1 MRTCL
6 PRMPAPFE
14 KRRARFVGADTT
26 TGSRDRRGPCWWRD
40 GRLSYC
46 WASPKRGRWRRH
58 PIYEGRGEDG
68 SMGTLDGRVALVTG
82 AGRMRGIGR
91 ATAVALAER
100 GADVVVT
107 GTGRDPAT
115 FPEDE
120 KKAGWRD
127 VEGTAEQ
134 IRASGRRAMTWT
146 GDVSQAKA
154 VDSLVDQVMK
164 TFGRL
169 DVLVNNAA
177 YPRGNDRVPL
187 PELDE
192 GVWRKVLDIK
202 LTGAFLL
209 CKRIVPI
216 MVQQKWGR
224 IINLSSI
231 AGKRGSPNTAAYNAA
246 NFGIQGLTQ
255 SLAMEVARHG
265 VTVNAVCPG
274 TIDTARMDVLG
285 RGDGW
290 QKQLDRIPMGRAATD
305 EEVAG
310 LIAFLCSPAAA
321 FMTGQS
327 INIDGGVVMW

>member
-1 MRTCL
+1 M
-6 PRMPAPFE
+6 
-14 KRRARFVGADTT
+14 GA
-26 TGSRDRRGPCWWRD
+26 
-40 GRLSYC
+40 
-46 WASPKRGRWRRH
+46 
-58 PIYEGRGEDG
+58 
-68 SMGTLDGRVALVTG
+68 LDGKVALVTG
-82 AGRMRGIGR
+82 AGRLRGIGR
-91 ATAVALAER
+91 ATAVNLAEL

-115 FPEDE
+115 YPDDE

-127 VEGTAEQ
+127 VESTAEQ
-134 IRASGRRAMTWT
+134 IRARGRRALTWT
-146 GDVSQAKA
+146 GDVSQAES
-154 VDSLVDQVMK
+154 VHRLVDQIVK

-192 GVWRKVLDIK
+192 AVWRKVLEIK

-209 CKRIVPI
+209 CKKIVPI
-216 MVQQKWGR
+216 MVKQQWGR
-224 IINLSSI
+224 IINLSSV

-285 RGDGW
+285 RSDKW
-290 QKQLDRIPMGRAATD
+290 QQQLDRIPMGRAASD

-310 LIAFLCSPAAA
+310 LIGFLCSPAAA

>member
-1 MRTCL
+1 M
-6 PRMPAPFE
+6 
-14 KRRARFVGADTT
+14 GA
-26 TGSRDRRGPCWWRD
+26 
-40 GRLSYC
+40 
-46 WASPKRGRWRRH
+46 
-58 PIYEGRGEDG
+58 
-68 SMGTLDGRVALVTG
+68 LDGKVALVTG
-82 AGRMRGIGR
+82 AGRRRGIGR
-91 ATAVALAER
+91 ATAVNLAEM

-115 FPEDE
+115 YPEDE
-120 KKAGWRD
+120 KKAGWGD
-127 VEGTAEQ
+127 VESTAEQ
-134 IRASGRRAMTWT
+134 IRAHGRRALTWT
-146 GDVSQAKA
+146 GDISKSEAVGRL
-154 VDSLVDQVMK
+154 VDSVTK

-187 PELDE
+187 PDLDE
-192 GVWRKVLDIK
+192 DVWRKVLEIK

-224 IINLSSI
+224 IINLSSV

-285 RGDGW
+285 RGEGW
-290 QKQLDRIPMGRAATD
+290 QRQLDRIPMGRAASD

-310 LIAFLCSPAAA
+310 LIGFLCSPAAA

>member
-1 MRTCL
+1 M
-6 PRMPAPFE
+6 
-14 KRRARFVGADTT
+14 GA
-26 TGSRDRRGPCWWRD
+26 
-40 GRLSYC
+40 
-46 WASPKRGRWRRH
+46 
-58 PIYEGRGEDG
+58 
-68 SMGTLDGRVALVTG
+68 LDGRVALVTG
-82 AGRMRGIGR
+82 AGRLRGIGR
-91 ATAVALAER
+91 ATAVALAEL

-115 FPEDE
+115 YPEDE

-127 VEGTAEQ
+127 IESTAEQ
-134 IRASGRRAMTWT
+134 VRAHGRRALTWA
-146 GDVSQAKA
+146 GDVSQAEA
-154 VDSLVDQVMK
+154 AGRLVDL
-164 TFGRL
+164 TLESFGRL

-177 YPRGNDRVPL
+177 YPRGNDRVAL
-187 PELDE
+187 PDLDE
-192 GVWRKVLDIK
+192 AVWRKVLDIK

-209 CKRIVPI
+209 CKRVVPI
-216 MVQQKWGR
+216 MIEQGWGR

-231 AGKRGSPNTAAYNAA
+231 AGKRGSPSTAAYNAA

-265 VTVNAVCPG
+265 ITVNAVCPG

-290 QKQLDRIPMGRAATD
+290 QRQLERIPMGRAASD

-310 LIAFLCSPAAA
+310 LIAFLCSPAAT

-327 INIDGGVVMW
+327 INIDGGMVMW

>member
-1 MRTCL
+1 M
-6 PRMPAPFE
+6 A
-14 KRRARFVGADTT
+14 ADT
-26 TGSRDRRGPCWWRD
+26 
-40 GRLSYC
+40 LQ
-46 WASPKRGRWRRH
+46 
-58 PIYEGRGEDG
+58 
-68 SMGTLDGRVALVTG
+68 GRVALVTG
-82 AGRMRGIGR
+82 AGRLRGIGR
-91 ATAVALAER
+91 ATAVALAAL

-107 GTGRDPAT
+107 GTGRDPASY
-115 FPEDE
+115 PEDE

-127 VEGTAEQ
+127 VESTADQ
-134 IRASGRRAMTWT
+134 IRAAGRKALTWT
-146 GDVSQAKA
+146 GDVSQGRA
-154 VDSLVDQVMK
+154 VDELVDRAMN

-192 GVWRKVLDIK
+192 GVWRKVLEIK

-216 MVQQKWGR
+216 MIRQKWGR

-265 VTVNAVCPG
+265 ITVNAVCPG
-274 TIDTARMDVLG
+274 TIETSRMDVLG
-285 RGDGW
+285 RGEGW
-290 QKQLDRIPMGRAATD
+290 QRQLDRIPMGRAASD

-310 LIAFLCSPAAA
+310 LIAFLCSPSAA

-327 INIDGGVVMW
+327 VNIDGGVVMW

>member
-1 MRTCL
+1 MSDDAGTGT
-6 PRMPAPFE
+6 
-14 KRRARFVGADTT
+14 GA
-26 TGSRDRRGPCWWRD
+26 
-40 GRLSYC
+40 
-46 WASPKRGRWRRH
+46 
-58 PIYEGRGEDG
+58 
-68 SMGTLDGRVALVTG
+68 LDGRVALVTG

-91 ATAVALAER
+91 ATAVALAHL
-100 GADVVVT
+100 GADLVVT

-120 KKAGWRD
+120 KQVGWRD
-127 VEGTAEQ
+127 VESTAEQ
-134 IRASGRRAMTWT
+134 VRARGRRALAWV
-146 GDVSQAKA
+146 GDVSQPEGAQG
-154 VDSLVDQVMK
+154 LVDRVMER
-164 TFGRL
+164 FGRI

-192 GVWRKVLDIK
+192 TVWRRVLEIK

-209 CKRIVPI
+209 CKRVVPI
-216 MVQQKWGR
+216 MARQRWGR
-224 IINLSSI
+224 IVNLSSI

-255 SLAMEVARHG
+255 SLAMEVAREG
-265 VTVNAVCPG
+265 ITVNAVCPG

-285 RGDGW
+285 RGEGW
-290 QKQLDRIPMGRAATD
+290 QRQLDRIPMGRAASD

-310 LIAFLCSPAAA
+310 LIAFLCSPPAA

>member
-1 MRTCL
+1 
-6 PRMPAPFE
+6 
-14 KRRARFVGADTT
+14 
-26 TGSRDRRGPCWWRD
+26 
-40 GRLSYC
+40 
-46 WASPKRGRWRRH
+46 
-58 PIYEGRGEDG
+58 
-68 SMGTLDGRVALVTG
+68 MGVLDGKVALVTG
-82 AGRMRGIGR
+82 AGRLRGIGR
-91 ATAVALAER
+91 ATALGLAEL
-100 GADVVVT
+100 GADVAVT
-107 GTGRDPAT
+107 GTGRDPASY
-115 FPEDE
+115 PEDE

-127 VEGTAEQ
+127 VESTAEQ
-134 IRASGRRAMTWT
+134 IRAKGRRAMTWT
-146 GDVSQAKA
+146 GDVSQAEP
-154 VDSLVDQVMK
+154 VGRLVDQVIQ

-177 YPRGNDRVPL
+177 YPRGDDRVPL

-192 GVWRKVLDIK
+192 AVWRKVLDIK

-209 CKRIVPI
+209 CKRVVPI
-216 MVQQKWGR
+216 MVRQKWGR
-224 IINLSSI
+224 IVNLSSI

-274 TIDTARMDVLG
+274 TIETSRMDVLG

-290 QKQLDRIPMGRAATD
+290 QRQLERIPMGRAATD

-327 INIDGGVVMW
+327 VNIDGGVVMW

>member
-1 MRTCL
+1 MTT
-6 PRMPAPFE
+6 
-14 KRRARFVGADTT
+14 RA
-26 TGSRDRRGPCWWRD
+26 
-40 GRLSYC
+40 
-46 WASPKRGRWRRH
+46 
-58 PIYEGRGEDG
+58 
-68 SMGTLDGRVALVTG
+68 LDGRVALVTG
-82 AGRMRGIGR
+82 AGRLRGIGR
-91 ATAVALAER
+91 ATALALAQL

-115 FPEDE
+115 YPDDE
-120 KKAGWRD
+120 KTAGWRD
-127 VEGTAEQ
+127 VESTAEQ
-134 IRASGRRAMTWT
+134 IRASGRKALTWT
-146 GDVSQAKA
+146 GDVSQAGS
-154 VDSLVDQVMK
+154 VERLVDQVMNG
-164 TFGRL
+164 FGRL

-192 GVWRKVLDIK
+192 AVWRKVLDIK

-209 CKRIVPI
+209 CKRVVPI
-216 MVQQKWGR
+216 MVRQKWGR

-231 AGKRGSPNTAAYNAA
+231 AGKRGAPNTAAYNAA

-274 TIDTARMDVLG
+274 TIETSRMDVLG

-290 QKQLDRIPMGRAATD
+290 QRQLDRIPMGRAASD

-327 INIDGGVVMW
+327 VNIDGGVVMW

>member
-1 MRTCL
+1 M
-6 PRMPAPFE
+6 
-14 KRRARFVGADTT
+14 GA
-26 TGSRDRRGPCWWRD
+26 
-40 GRLSYC
+40 
-46 WASPKRGRWRRH
+46 
-58 PIYEGRGEDG
+58 
-68 SMGTLDGRVALVTG
+68 LDGKVALVTG
-82 AGRMRGIGR
+82 AGRLRGIGR
-91 ATAVALAER
+91 ATALALAEL

-107 GTGRDPAT
+107 GTGRDPST
-115 FPEDE
+115 YPEDE

-127 VEGTAEQ
+127 VESTAEQ
-134 IRASGRRAMTWT
+134 IRAHGRRALTWT
-146 GDVSQAKA
+146 GDISKSEAVGRL
-154 VDSLVDQVMK
+154 VDSVTT

-187 PELDE
+187 PDLDE
-192 GVWRKVLDIK
+192 DVWRKVLEIK

-224 IINLSSI
+224 IINLSSV

-290 QKQLDRIPMGRAATD
+290 QRQLDRIPMGRAASD

-310 LIAFLCSPAAA
+310 LIGFLCSPAAA

>member
-1 MRTCL
+1 M
-6 PRMPAPFE
+6 
-14 KRRARFVGADTT
+14 
-26 TGSRDRRGPCWWRD
+26 
-40 GRLSYC
+40 
-46 WASPKRGRWRRH
+46 
-58 PIYEGRGEDG
+58 
-68 SMGTLDGRVALVTG
+68 SMGALEGRVALVTG
-82 AGRMRGIGR
+82 AGRLRGIGR
-91 ATAVALAER
+91 ATAVALAEL

-107 GTGRDPAT
+107 GTGRSPAS

-127 VEGTAEQ
+127 VESTAEQ
-134 IRASGRRAMTWT
+134 IRARGRRALTWT
-146 GDVSQAKA
+146 GDVSQAEA
-154 VDSLVDQVMK
+154 VQRLVDSVLDN
-164 TFGRL
+164 FGRL

-192 GVWRKVLDIK
+192 GVWRRVLEIK

-216 MVQQKWGR
+216 MVNQKWGR

-231 AGKRGSPNTAAYNAA
+231 AGKRGSPSTAAYNAA

-265 VTVNAVCPG
+265 ITVNAVCPG

-285 RGDGW
+285 RSDRW
-290 QKQLDRIPMGRAATD
+290 QQQLERIPMGRAASD

-327 INIDGGVVMW
+327 INIDGGMVMW

>member
-1 MRTCL
+1 M
-6 PRMPAPFE
+6 AAE
-14 KRRARFVGADTT
+14 
-26 TGSRDRRGPCWWRD
+26 
-40 GRLSYC
+40 
-46 WASPKRGRWRRH
+46 
-58 PIYEGRGEDG
+58 
-68 SMGTLDGRVALVTG
+68 TLQGRVALVTG
-82 AGRMRGIGR
+82 AGRLRGIGR
-91 ATAVALAER
+91 ATALALAEA

-107 GTGRDPAT
+107 GTGRDPASY
-115 FPEDE
+115 PEDE

-127 VEGTAEQ
+127 VESTADQ
-134 IRASGRRAMTWT
+134 IRAAGRKALTWT
-146 GDVSQAKA
+146 GDVSQGAA
-154 VDSLVDQVMK
+154 VDDLVNRIMN

-192 GVWRKVLDIK
+192 GVWRKVLEIK

-216 MVQQKWGR
+216 MIRQKWGR

-265 VTVNAVCPG
+265 ITVNAVCPG

-285 RGDGW
+285 RGEGW
-290 QKQLDRIPMGRAATD
+290 QRQLDRIPMGRAASD

-310 LIAFLCSPAAA
+310 LIAFLCSPSAA

-327 INIDGGVVMW
+327 VNIDGGVVMW

>member
-1 MRTCL
+1 M
-6 PRMPAPFE
+6 
-14 KRRARFVGADTT
+14 GA
-26 TGSRDRRGPCWWRD
+26 
-40 GRLSYC
+40 
-46 WASPKRGRWRRH
+46 
-58 PIYEGRGEDG
+58 
-68 SMGTLDGRVALVTG
+68 LDGKVALVTG
-82 AGRMRGIGR
+82 AGRLRGIGR
-91 ATAVALAER
+91 ATAVTLAEM

-107 GTGRDPAT
+107 GTGRDPASY
-115 FPEDE
+115 PDDE

-127 VEGTAEQ
+127 VESTAEQ
-134 IRASGRRAMTWT
+134 IRAHGRRALTWT
-146 GDVSQAKA
+146 GDVSQSEA
-154 VDSLVDQVMK
+154 VNRLVDQIVK

-192 GVWRKVLDIK
+192 AIWRKVLDIK

-209 CKRIVPI
+209 CKKIVPI
-216 MVQQKWGR
+216 MVKQQWGR
-224 IINLSSI
+224 IINLSSV

-274 TIDTARMDVLG
+274 TIDTARMDILG
-285 RGDGW
+285 RSEKW
-290 QKQLDRIPMGRAATD
+290 QQQLDRIPMGRAASD